1 MNKHYAVILRSARS
15 LRGPWVLVS
24 TLALAQAEAQL
35 NVAAVN
41 TAYTINFDGTVG
53 GVGSGVFAG
62 GGFQP
67 VPINGRL
74 DSDAWAITGFS
85 DGSLA
90 YGGTQITA
98 GTDFRRGT
106 TAPGNAAVSAGGIY
120 SFGGAGITGRAL
132 GIQPNATDFTSG
144 GITLRVQ
151 NNTGSTLTTFDV
163 AYNVFYRNDQASS
176 SSFNLY
182 YSDDNTTFTHV
193 ASQDVT
199 SPAAAA
205 GAAWVPNARS
215 TSIGGV
221 YVPNG
226 QYFYVRWVGADVV
239 VGAAWDEFALDDI
252 SVTGRAYTLVRATA
266 ASSSVN
272 ENAGTTNLTFSITNP
287 DPILATTVD
296 LALTSGPA
304 ARINGYTTQT
314 INFPGGSLSNQ
325 SVTITVTDNGTCDGD
340 AVEVFALQNIA
351 GGLGTASIGTPSGHT
366 LTVDDDETAP
376 ASFAQF
382 FDGGVG
388 DNWSIT
394 SGGANQS
401 ATVGAGD
408 TPANQRVLSA
418 AQSWQVINGTV
429 TLDLGTVSTVDWT
442 SITLSARVS
451 SPSLS
456 GANGNDGADSIAFY
470 VDLNG
475 GGFPVDPDV
484 RIAGN
489 SNARWGYSTGT
500 GVASTTAGAPVN
512 FGPASGGNRTT
523 DGYSTVNITI
533 PNGTSSVALRVIAK
547 NNDPTEIWALD
558 NVQMSGTLCSPV
570 YYSRSNGSETTA
582 TWSTARTGLPAP
594 GVVTFNKNATMVVQ
608 NTHTVT
614 TNSNASIAL
623 RNLNVETGGT
633 LSLAGVCNVEINGP
647 TLDNDGTLASSDD
660 DFDLFSDELT
670 SISGSAGTI
679 DVHDLTLDGLGAIV
693 TVNTLKVRGTL
704 QLDNGNFNA
713 NGKEVQLIS
722 TNTGTARLGPVAAT
736 ASYSSLIRMERYI
749 PAGVTDWR
757 LLSSPVGG
765 NTVYNWTDDF
775 YTAGF
780 PGSYYP
786 NFYVNAQLWPSVRKY
801 DETNPGALSSDGLI
815 GVSSTAEAL
824 TPGKGFAAWSG
835 TTLNTT
841 SAFTVDVVGAP
852 TVASTPFSIPL
863 TYTNSGNPS
872 VDGLNLVGNP
882 LPSPIDFSD
891 ITLTN
896 VDNNYYIYD
905 PGSGTNAAWDE
916 TTLIGTGGANGN
928 IQSSQGFWLKANAAA
943 PSATLDESAKVL
955 EPINGGIF
963 SDQEDHRAMVRLFLT
978 NATGS
983 YTDESLVHF
992 INGEA
997 SFGPSDMVKLE
1008 FANDNAS
1015 KISTEATSG
1024 EDLVINAFGELA
1036 GAVDVPVKVT
1046 VPESGDFVISFGS
1059 TAALTGR
1066 ACVTLEDLL
1075 TGNIV
1080 AVADDASMAFSIDA
1094 AAPTEPARFVLHV
1107 GEPVIGS
1114 VVDVTCAGA
1123 DDGTI
1128 TVNGPGE
1135 GVWTYTVVDADGNTT
1150 VQPDMTGPAVFND
1163 LAEGSYLLYVEGNTG
1178 CGALV
1183 QDVSIDAPGPMDATA
1198 ASSAATCADASDGSV
1213 DLMLMGGTAPFTFA
1227 WSDGSSTED
1236 LAAAAPDD
1244 YSVTITDANGCTLT
1258 FSGIA
1263 VTAGTGP
1270 VASFEVSADPIPQS
1284 DVFFFNTGTYGLDQA
1299 WSFGD
1304 GATSYESEPVHQYAE
1319 PGSYVVTLTTSAG
1332 VCSDV
1337 FTQDILVGSTGIDAV
1352 VNGGISAWTEG
1363 SQFIVLW
1370 QVGGSQGITA
1380 EVLDATG
1387 RSVAQ
1392 RTARGSMG
1400 RISLSAQDLP
1410 SGVYFVRVRT
1420 GIEERTFKLPLGR

>member
-1 MNKHYAVILRSARS
+1 MKKYESSCFSAGPV
-15 LRGPWVLVS
+15 RGL
-24 TLALAQAEAQL
+24 LALSALLTLAQADAQL

-41 TAYTINFDGTVG
+41 TAYTINFDGTLS

-67 VPINGRL
+67 VPTSGRL

-98 GTDFRRGT
+98 STDFRRGT
-106 TAPGNAAVSAGGIY
+106 TAPGNAAVSVGGIY

-132 GIQPNATDFTSG
+132 GIQPNATDFTPG
-144 GITLRVQ
+144 GVTLRVQ

-215 TSIGGV
+215 ASIGGV

-252 SVTGRAYTLVRATA
+252 SITGRAYTLVRATA

-272 ENAGTTNLTFSITNP
+272 ENVGTTNLTFSITNP
-287 DPILATTVD
+287 HAVNATTVD

-304 ARINGYTTQT
+304 ARIGGYTTQT
-314 INFPGGSLSNQ
+314 ITFPGGSLANQ
-325 SVTITVTDNGTCDGD
+325 SVTVTVTDNGACDGD
-340 AVEVFALQNIA
+340 ALEVFALQNIA
-351 GGLGTASIGTPSGHT
+351 GGTGTPSIGTPSGHT

-376 ASFAQF
+376 VDYAQF

-388 DNWSIT
+388 DDWNIT
-394 SGGANQS
+394 AGGGNQS
-401 ATVGAGD
+401 STTGAGD

-429 TLDLGTVSTVDWT
+429 TLDLGTVSTLDWT

-456 GANGNDGADSIAFY
+456 AVNGNDGADNIEFY

-475 GGFPVDPDV
+475 GGFPVTPDV
-484 RIAGN
+484 RISGN

-500 GVASTTAGAPVN
+500 AVASTTAGTPISV
-512 FGPASGGNRTT
+512 GPAAGGNRTT
-523 DGYSTVNITI
+523 DGYSTVSITI
-533 PNGTSSVALRVIAK
+533 PNGTSSVALRVIGK

-558 NVQMSGTLCSPV
+558 NVQMTGTLCSPV
-570 YYSRSNGSETTA
+570 YYSRANGSETTA

-614 TNSNASIAL
+614 TNSNASITL
-623 RNLNVETGGT
+623 RNLNVETGGS
-633 LSLAGVCNVEINGP
+633 LSLAGACNVEINGP
-647 TLDNDGTLASSDD
+647 TFDVDGTMTSNND
-660 DFDLFSDELT
+660 DFDLVSDELT
-670 SISGSAGTI
+670 TISGSAGTI
-679 DVHDLTLDGLGAIV
+679 DVNDMTLDGFGAIV

-704 QLDNGNFNA
+704 QLDNGNFNG

-722 TNTGTARLGPVAAT
+722 TNTGTARLGPVSST
-736 ASYSSLIRMERYI
+736 ASYSSVLRMERYI

-757 LLSSPVGG
+757 LLCSPVAG
-765 NTVYNWTDDF
+765 NTVANWTDDF

-801 DETNPGALSSDGLI
+801 DESNPGGSSSAGLI
-815 GVSSTAEAL
+815 GVSSTAEPL
-824 TPGKGFAAWSG
+824 TAGKGFAAWSG

-841 SAFTVDVVGAP
+841 SAFTIDVVGAP
-852 TVASTPFSIPL
+852 NVANTPFSIPL
-863 TYTNSGNPS
+863 SYTNNGFPT

-882 LPSPIDFSD
+882 LPSPIDFTD
-891 ITLTN
+891 LTLTN

-916 TTLIGTGGANGN
+916 VTQVGTGGANGN
-928 IQSSQGFWLKANAAA
+928 IQSSQGFWLKANAAS
-943 PSATLDESAKVL
+943 PSASLDENAKVL

-963 SDQEDHRAMVRLFLT
+963 SDQEDRRPMVRLFLT
-978 NATGS
+978 APGS
-983 YTDESLVHF
+983 GYTDECVVHF

-997 SFGPSDMVKLE
+997 DYGQSDMVKLE
-1008 FANDNAS
+1008 FSSDLAS
-1015 KISTEATSG
+1015 KISAKASTG
-1024 EDLVINAFGELA
+1024 EDLVINAHGELT
-1036 GAVDVPVKVT
+1036 GPVDVPVKVW
-1046 VPESGDFVISFGS
+1046 VPTSGEYSIGFGS
-1059 TAALTGR
+1059 TEALRGH
-1066 ACVTLEDLL
+1066 ACAFLEDLL
-1075 TGNIV
+1075 TGNTV
-1080 AVADDASMAFSIDA
+1080 AIGDDASMTFTIDA
-1094 AAPTEPARFVLHV
+1094 SAPAEPARFMLHV
-1107 GEPVIGS
+1107 GQPVTS
-1114 VVDVTCAGA
+1114 VVGNVSCSGLAN
-1123 DDGTI
+1123 GTV
-1128 TVNGPGE
+1128 TVNGPGNGE
-1135 GVWTYTVVDADGNTT
+1135 WTYSLVDDEENVTLQGPMSGAATFTGLGAGHYRMVVDG
-1150 VQPDMTGPAVFND
+1150 G
-1163 LAEGSYLLYVEGNTG
+1163 TG
-1178 CGALV
+1178 CGAL
-1183 QDVSIDAPGPMDATA
+1183 SHEILIDEPGPLDGTA
-1198 ASSAATCADASDGSV
+1198 LTQPSTCADAEDGSAN
-1213 DLMLMGGTAPFTFA
+1213 LMVMGGTAPYTFA
-1227 WSDGSSTED
+1227 WSNGSANED
-1236 LAAAAPDD
+1236 LAAPAGVYD
-1244 YSVTITDANGCTLT
+1244 VTITDAQGCTAQVNNVII
-1258 FSGIA
+1258 G
-1263 VTAGTGP
+1263 AGTGP
-1270 VASFEVSADPIPQS
+1270 EASFEVPNDLLPGV
-1284 DVFFFNTGTYGLDQA
+1284 DVTFFNTGTYGLTYEWA
-1299 WSFGD
+1299 FGD
-1304 GATSYESEPVHQYAE
+1304 GATSDENEPAHQYAQS
-1319 PGSYVVTLTTSAG
+1319 GMYTVTLTAWDG
-1332 VCSDV
+1332 ACSDI
-1337 FTQDILVGSTGIDAV
+1337 FTQDILVGSTGVAPV
-1352 VNGGISAWTEG
+1352 AGQGISAWTDG
-1363 SQFIVLW
+1363 SRFIVLW
-1370 QVGGSQGITA
+1370 QVEGAQGITA

-1392 RTARGSMG
+1392 NTARGAAG
-1400 RISLSAQDLP
+1400 RISMSAQDLP
-1410 SGVYFVRVRT
+1410 SGVYFVRVRSGAT
-1420 GIEERTFKLPLGR
+1420 ERTFKLPLGR